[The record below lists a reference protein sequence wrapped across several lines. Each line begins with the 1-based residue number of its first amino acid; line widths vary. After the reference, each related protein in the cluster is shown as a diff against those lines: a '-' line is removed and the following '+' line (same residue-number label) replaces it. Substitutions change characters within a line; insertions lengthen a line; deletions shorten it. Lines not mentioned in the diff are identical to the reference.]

1 MCYFYIR
8 CNVSK
13 NIVHNSRV
21 NSLGGNINKWKLTK
35 RGESWRKVLIESIT
49 ETCGD
54 VIECYEES
62 QMQFLIDNSS
72 KQKLPHNWKNL
83 LKRPSAGIAEVIMGQ
98 DWCGLDRILDEFYFV
113 PVLTYRCFSYENVSP
128 VNHSITSVYNFSCFY
143 LPCYTIL
150 SMRRFSI

>member
-98 DWCGLDRILDEFYFV
+98 D
-113 PVLTYRCFSYENVSP
+113 
-128 VNHSITSVYNFSCFY
+128 
-143 LPCYTIL
+143 
-150 SMRRFSI
+150 

>member
-13 NIVHNSRV
+13 NILHNLRV
-21 NSLGGNINKWKLTK
+21 NSLGGNINKWKLKK
-35 RGESWRKVLIESIT
+35 RGESKRKVLIKSIT

-72 KQKLPHNWKNL
+72 NQKLTHNWKHL
-83 LKRPSAGIAEVIMGQ
+83 LKKPSAGVAEVM
-98 DWCGLDRILDEFYFV
+98 
-113 PVLTYRCFSYENVSP
+113 T
-128 VNHSITSVYNFSCFY
+128 
-143 LPCYTIL
+143 
-150 SMRRFSI
+150 RRD